1 MKHWK
6 PLAAALL
13 IPLALAACLFVPGK
27 FVSVMTIHADRS
39 FTYSYKGEVLAV
51 DVAGMMGKAMGGFA
65 DAFAN
70 TSGNS
75 SDGVDNAVPLGND
88 SAAGTVEDSAA
99 EKAEKDKKYREI
111 AAQLSKEAG
120 YSLVEYRGDGKFY
133 VEYAISGVLTHN
145 FVFPYNQDT
154 GLIFP
159 FVAAE
164 LRGKDQVRV
173 KAPGFAKQQEGDGSM
188 PASDE
193 TSASLDGTFT
203 LITDAEIV
211 SQNQEDGAKPVAAG
225 KSVTWRVT
233 PTSEDAPMA
242 VLRVRGI

>member
-6 PLAAALL
+6 ALAAALM

-51 DVAGMMGKAMGGFA
+51 DVAGMMGKAMGGLA
-65 DAFAN
+65 TAFAN
-70 TSGNS
+70 TSETTE
-75 SDGVDNAVPLGND
+75 NAVPIGND
-88 SAAGTVEDSAA
+88 SAPVTVEDTPE
-99 EKAEKDKKYREI
+99 EKAKKDAEYRDI
-111 AAQLSKEAG
+111 AAKLAKEAG
-120 YSLVEYRGDGKFY
+120 YSVVEYRGAGKFY

-145 FVFPYNQDT
+145 FVFPYNQDV
-154 GLIFP
+154 GMVFP
-159 FVAAE
+159 FVAIE

-188 PASDE
+188 PSSDE

-233 PTSEDAPMA
+233 PTSDDAPMA

>member
-6 PLAAALL
+6 ALAAVIL

-27 FVSVMTIHADRS
+27 FTSVMTVHADRS

-51 DVAGMMGKAMGGFA
+51 DLAGTMTKAMGGLA
-65 DAFAN
+65 TAFAN
-70 TSGNS
+70 S
-75 SDGVDNAVPLGND
+75 SDDATGND
-88 SAAGTVEDSAA
+88 SAPAKVEQTAE
-99 EKAEKDKKYREI
+99 EKAEQDKKYRDV
-111 AAQLSKEAG
+111 AAKLVKEAG
-120 YSLVEYRGDGKFY
+120 YSVVEYRGEGKFY

-154 GLIFP
+154 GMVFP
-159 FVAAE
+159 FVAVE

-173 KAPGFAKQQEGDGSM
+173 KAPGFAKQQDSEGGM
-188 PASDE
+188 PSSEDAS
-193 TSASLDGTFT
+193 ANLDGTFT

-211 SQNQEDGAKPVAAG
+211 SQNQEEGARTSGTSKT
-225 KSVTWRVT
+225 VTWRVT

-242 VLRVRGI
+242 VLRVKGI

>member
-6 PLAAALL
+6 ALAAALL

-27 FVSVMTIHADRS
+27 FTSVMTVHADRS

-51 DVAGMMGKAMGGFA
+51 DMAGLMTKAMGGLA
-65 DAFAN
+65 SAF
-70 TSGNS
+70 SNS
-75 SDGVDNAVPLGND
+75 SDDAAPGND
-88 SAAGTVEDSAA
+88 SAMPEDTP
-99 EKAEKDKKYREI
+99 EQKAEKDAKYRDI
-111 AAQLSKEAG
+111 ATKLAKEAG
-120 YSLVEYRGDGKFY
+120 YSVVEYRGEGKFY

-159 FVAAE
+159 FVAVE

-173 KAPGFAKQQEGDGSM
+173 KAPGFAKQSEGDGGM
-188 PASDE
+188 PSAE
-193 TSASLDGTFT
+193 EATASLDGTFT

-211 SQNQEDGAKPVAAG
+211 SQNQEDGAKTSG
-225 KSVTWRVT
+225 TSKTVTWKVT
-233 PTSEDAPMA
+233 PTSEDAPTA
-242 VLRVRGI
+242 VLRVKGI